1 MGNFSR
7 EMETIR
13 KNQKKM
19 SEIKNAV
26 AEMKIAFN
34 GLICRLNNAQG
45 INH

>member
-7 EMETIR
+7 EMETMR

-19 SEIKNAV
+19 PEIKNTV
-26 AEMKIAFN
+26 AEMKTVFN